1 MSAFSEMLNDDL
13 DAVFIDRE
21 AFGNAVVLV
30 RGSDRFPM
38 NGLYDA
44 QALEPGEPV
53 GPDVAAISHR
63 PRLVVRKVDLPGQ
76 VARKGDVFE
85 IETKSGFQKFMKLKA
100 VDFADESDGT
110 ITYQLELVKK
120 TQPNVQ

>member
-1 MSAFSEMLNDDL
+1 MNAFSEMLNDDL

-21 AFGNAVVLV
+21 AFGSAVVLV
-30 RGSDRFPM
+30 RGADRFSM

-44 QALEPGEPV
+44 QALESGESL
-53 GPDVAAISHR
+53 GPDVTAISHR

-76 VARKGDVFE
+76 VARKSDVFE
-85 IETKSGFQKFMKLKA
+85 IESKSGFQKFMKLKA

-110 ITYQLELVKK
+110 VTYRLELVKK
-120 TQPNVQ
+120 AQTNV

>member
-1 MSAFSEMLNDDL
+1 MSAFSESLNEDL
-13 DAVFIDRE
+13 NGVFFDVE

-30 RGSDRFPM
+30 RGSDRIQM

-44 QALEPGEPV
+44 QALDSGESL
-53 GPDVAAISHR
+53 GPDVTAISHR
-63 PRLVVRKVDLPGQ
+63 PRLVVRKVDLPRQ

-85 IETKSGFQKFMKLKA
+85 IEMKSGFQKSLKLKA

-110 ITYQLELVKK
+110 VTYQLELVKK
-120 TQPNVQ
+120 VPVNG